1 MTFGRSAAIFSNDA
15 RAALQSIVNGVGGRA
30 RSRFRLSNA
39 LHESM
44 FTVTNASPVR
54 RKRSD
59 SRNKQMCPGECP
71 GVCSHSQPDAP
82 GIFEVCNS
90 SKRPPK
96 SLRKFGRKRERNAV
110 APPTVGS
117 GGG

>member
-1 MTFGRSAAIFSNDA
+1 MTFGRSAAIFFKDA
-15 RAALQSIVNGVGGRA
+15 RAESQSIVNGVGGRA
-30 RSRFRLSNA
+30 RSRWRLSNA

-54 RKRSD
+54 RRRSD
-59 SRNKQMCPGECP
+59 SRNKQICPGECP
-71 GVCSHSQPDAP
+71 GVGNHCQPNAP
-82 GIFEVCNS
+82 GTFSGRS
-90 SKRPPK
+90 SRKRPPK
-96 SLRKFGRKRERNAV
+96 SLRNLGKKRERNAV